1 MEAPVTH
8 REVTEEEEAV
18 VDIMEV
24 AVALL
29 LLVAA
34 ALVAAAVGHH
44 WYLVEAQPLL
54 ITERV
59 MARSPSRT
67 CR

>member
-24 AVALL
+24 AVAQLEQEAQ
-29 LLVAA
+29 VPEE
-34 ALVAAAVGHH
+34 VVVGHH
-44 WYLVEAQPLL
+44 WYLMEAQPLV

-67 CR
+67 WR